1 MLSRQDSSET
11 LSVVDKKLEH
21 EQSAPA
27 FSSKRQSKAMILTD
41 KEKKEEAQR
50 IRDFY

>member
-21 EQSAPA
+21 EQSAAA